1 MPTPLEQVELPF
13 VDLHGADWA
22 ADPWAA
28 ARAIRDTDPRG
39 GRLARSER
47 GVEVLFHEGYETLI
61 GDRRLE
67 TLHTTHYAEEG
78 AGPMAVDFIDNGH
91 LLTFETERHLRV
103 RRVMTAAFRLS
114 AIEQRRTWFGELA
127 DGLIDRF
134 APTGRCDLVGDFG
147 HRYSIEIL
155 CRMIGVP
162 AEDIPRFEQ
171 ATLDMAYINARPM
184 APVVEPLEEALR
196 TIWDYSAELVARRRD
211 EPQEDFISGLIEAER
226 TEGKLTERETIWGV
240 ANLLFAGHD
249 TTRYQIAA
257 AARALIEAGAW
268 EELAADPGLAP
279 AALEEVL
286 RLFPVVQVTSRVVV
300 ADDVV
305 VDGVAV
311 PPGTILRFNWFGF
324 NRDPDRFAEPDRF
337 DPRRADAVSRQ
348 PFGNGVH
355 KCIGH
360 ALARADLEEAMVA
373 LTRRLTG
380 VRVAGDVPQHPYT
393 GALGGPTA
401 LPLEFTER
409 A

>member
-1 MPTPLEQVELPF
+1 MPVALEQVELPRL
-13 VDLHGADWA
+13 DLQGADWA
-22 ADPWAA
+22 RDPWAT
-28 ARAIRDTDPRG
+28 ARRLREDDARG

-47 GVEVLFHEGYETLI
+47 GIEVLFHEAYATLI

-67 TLHTTHYAEEG
+67 TLHTDHYAQAG
-78 AGPMAVDFIDNGH
+78 AGPVALDFVDNGH
-91 LLTFETERHLRV
+91 LLTFDTERHLRV

-114 AIEQRRTWFGELA
+114 HIEERREWFGELA
-127 DGLIDRF
+127 DELIDGF
-134 APTGRCDLVGDFG
+134 AGEGRCDLVADFS

-171 ATLDMAYINARPM
+171 ATLEMALMNAL
-184 APVVEPLEEALR
+184 PLEPVAARLEAALQ
-196 TIWDYSAELVARRRD
+196 TIWDYCTEIVQRRRA
-211 EPQEDFISGLIEAER
+211 EPREDFISGMIEAER

-257 AARALIEAGAW
+257 AVRTIAGTPDWEA
-268 EELAADPGLAP
+268 LAADPGLAP
-279 AALEEVL
+279 AALEEIL

-300 ADDVV
+300 GDDVV
-305 VDGVAV
+305 VDGVHM
-311 PPGTILRFNWFGF
+311 PPGTVLRFNWFAF
-324 NRDPDRFAEPDRF
+324 NRDPERFAEPDRF
-337 DPRRADAVSRQ
+337 ALRREDRDGLM
-348 PFGNGVH
+348 PFGAGVH

-360 ALARADLEEAMVA
+360 ALARADLEEALVA
-373 LTRRLTG
+373 LTGRLTD
-380 VRVAGDVPQHPYT
+380 VRVAGDVPQQPFT

-401 LPLEFTER
+401 LPIEFAAR

>member
-1 MPTPLEQVELPF
+1 MAATLEQVELPF
-13 VDLHGADWA
+13 LDLRAEDWSR
-22 ADPWAA
+22 DPWTT
-28 ARAIRDTDPRG
+28 ARRLREEDPRG

-47 GVEVLFHEGYETLI
+47 GIEVLFHDGYTALVA
-61 GDRRLE
+61 DRRLE
-67 TLHTTHYAEEG
+67 TLHTDHYAQAG
-78 AGPMAVDFIDNGH
+78 AGPRALDFVDNGH
-91 LLTFETERHLRV
+91 LLTFDTERHLRV

-114 AIEQRRTWFGELA
+114 HIEQQRAWFGELA
-127 DGLIDRF
+127 EGLIDGF
-134 APTGRCDLVGDFG
+134 AAQGRCDLVADFS

-162 AEDIPRFEQ
+162 AEDIPRFEE
-171 ATLDMAYINARPM
+171 ATLDMALMNALPLE
-184 APVVEPLEEALR
+184 PVVPRLEAALQ
-196 TIWDYSAELVARRRD
+196 TIWDYCTELVERRRA
-211 EPQEDFISGLIEAER
+211 EPREDFVSGLIEAER

-257 AARALIEAGAW
+257 AVRTLAGTADW
-268 EELAADPGLAP
+268 DAIGADPALAGP
-279 AALEEVL
+279 ALEEIL

-305 VDGVAV
+305 VDEVQM
-311 PPGTILRFNWFGF
+311 PPGTVLRFNWFAF

-337 DPRRADAVSRQ
+337 VLHRDDREGVA
-348 PFGNGVH
+348 PFGAGVH

-360 ALARADLEEAMVA
+360 ALARADLEEALVA
-373 LTRRLTG
+373 LTHRLRD
-380 VRVAGDVPQHPYT
+380 VRVSGDVPQHPFT

-401 LPLEFTER
+401 LPLEFAAR

>member
-1 MPTPLEQVELPF
+1 MPTTLDQVELPF
-13 VDLHGADWA
+13 LDLHSEAWA

-28 ARAIRDTDPRG
+28 ARALREADPRG

-47 GVEVLFHEGYETLI
+47 GIEVLSHEAYSTLI

-114 AIEQRRTWFGELA
+114 AIEQRRGWFAELA
-127 DGLIDRF
+127 DELIDGF
-134 APTGRCDLVGDFG
+134 AASGRCDLVSDFG

-162 AEDIPRFEQ
+162 AEDIPRFEA

-184 APVVEPLEEALR
+184 APVVEPLERALQ
-196 TIWDYSAELVARRRD
+196 TIWDYSADLVARRRA
-211 EPQEDFISGLIEAER
+211 EPREDFVSGLIEAER
-226 TEGKLTERETIWGV
+226 TEGKLTERETVWGV

-257 AARALIEAGAW
+257 AARTLAEAGAW
-268 EELAADPGLAP
+268 EEVAARPELAP

-286 RLFPVVQVTSRVVV
+286 RLYPVVQLLSRVVV
-300 ADDVV
+300 ADDVE
-305 VDGVAV
+305 VDGVHM
-311 PPGTILRFNWFGF
+311 PRGTILRFNWFGLT
-324 NRDPDRFAEPDRF
+324 RDPERFEDPDEFVLGRETAG
-337 DPRRADAVSRQ
+337 RH

-360 ALARADLEEAMVA
+360 ALARADLEEAILA
-373 LTRRLTG
+373 LTRRLTD

-401 LPLEFTER
+401 LPLEFAER